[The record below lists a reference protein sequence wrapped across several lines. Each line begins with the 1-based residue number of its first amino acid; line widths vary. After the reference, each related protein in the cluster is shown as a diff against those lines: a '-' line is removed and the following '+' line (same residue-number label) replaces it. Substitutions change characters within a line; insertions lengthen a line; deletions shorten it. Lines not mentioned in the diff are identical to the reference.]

1 MRPPLTLLTVSSPP
15 HIHCGRTV
23 RGMTTETLLA
33 LVPAVVMAVVHFGV
47 PALRVMALAGSAAV
61 LAEAL
66 CSRIMGRDSSVDDFH
81 ALLTG
86 LLFAFLLPASAPWW
100 FTALGSALCVIMGKM
115 IFGGL
120 GGSPFS
126 PVALGWAIC
135 RLSWPEIMD
144 ANTTMLN
151 TDLTAYLN
159 HLKYFG
165 AESVAAF
172 DPLALLSGTQL
183 GGLGAVQV
191 LALLVGGAY
200 LILRRII
207 RPHIPLA
214 FLAGVYLTALA
225 FSLGDGNAYAPPL
238 FHLLA
243 GNAVLGAFFLAPDH
257 SSSPSGHLPMI
268 FFGLLAGI
276 LVVIIRVYGIYPDG
290 VPFAILLANLCTP
303 LLDRIGPKP
312 FGGR

>member
-1 MRPPLTLLTVSSPP
+1 MRPPETVLTVSAPP
-15 HIHCGRTV
+15 HAHCGKTFA
-23 RGMTTETLLA
+23 GMTIETLLA
-33 LVPAVVMAVVHFGV
+33 LVPALFMAVVHFGF
-47 PALRVMALAGSAAV
+47 PALRVMALCASAAV
-61 LAEAL
+61 LTEAA
-66 CSRIMGRDSSVDDFH
+66 CSRMMDRKPAVDDFN
-81 ALLTG
+81 ALLIG
-86 LLFAFLLPASAPWW
+86 VLFAFLLPASTPWW
-100 FTALGSALCVIMGKM
+100 FAALGSALCVIMGKM
-115 IFGGL
+115 IFGGI

-135 RLSWPEIMD
+135 MISWPEIMD

-151 TDLTAYLN
+151 TELTAYLA

-165 AESVAAF
+165 TESVAGF
-172 DPLALLSGTQL
+172 DPLALLSGSQL

-200 LILRRII
+200 LVLRKII

-225 FSLGDGNAYAPPL
+225 FHLGDANAYAPPL
-238 FHLLA
+238 FHILA
-243 GNAVLGAFFLAPDH
+243 GSTVFGAFFLAPDH
-257 SSSPSGHLPMI
+257 SSSPSGHASMVI
-268 FFGLLAGI
+268 FGLLVGI
-276 LVVIIRVYGIYPDG
+276 LLMIIRVYGIYPDG
-290 VPFAILLANLCTP
+290 MPFAVLLANLCTP